1 MEELAGTWGWRVSSG
16 AHEAGEAWGD
26 AVHKATTP
34 IKLGLTFLGG
44 GAAHSRRQGENQQ
57 RAARRGRVSDQG
69 DCGDR
74 GNSRYTV
81 YPYIGISSLDMG
93 WIWA

>member
-57 RAARRGRVSDQG
+57 RAARRGRYQIREIVEIVATLGIQ
-69 DCGDR
+69 
-74 GNSRYTV
+74 YTRT
-81 YPYIGISSLDMG
+81 
-93 WIWA
+93 